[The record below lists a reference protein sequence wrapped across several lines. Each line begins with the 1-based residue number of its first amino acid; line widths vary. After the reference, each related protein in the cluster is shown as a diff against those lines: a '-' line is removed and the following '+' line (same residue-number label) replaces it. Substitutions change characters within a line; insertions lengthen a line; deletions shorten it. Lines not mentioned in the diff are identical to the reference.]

1 MYIYETYVVFQT
13 YFELNNIFLCSIWRT
28 NLILRIPPL
37 QMIISLNDISNL
49 YNTNNDFNAILDN
62 YLHFNIIIRLI
73 NF

>member
-1 MYIYETYVVFQT
+1 MYIHETYVVFQT
-13 YFELNNIFLCSIWRT
+13 YFELNNLFLCSIWKT
-28 NLILRIPPL
+28 NLILSISPL
-37 QMIISLNDISNL
+37 QMITSLNDISNL

>member
-28 NLILRIPPL
+28 NLILRISPL